1 MPLRAYHDIDHAK
14 STLLVGVL
22 DILDFLVVWASLFFL
37 FPFSATWG
45 LSRLCELSDTC
56 DCPLSIVR
64 NRLVTESEALN
75 LCAIIYHALCTAVR
89 GSLQQ
94 LTRVCV
100 YMPVA

>member
-1 MPLRAYHDIDHAK
+1 MPGFCVGAGNLDLGFRVIGA
-14 STLLVGVL
+14 STLLIDPTL
-22 DILDFLVVWASLFFL
+22 NSLFFL